1 MFEPG
6 EKVVCV
12 DDRFHP
18 EIACLFTA
26 LPEKG
31 VTYTVRE
38 CEPGRARWV
47 SAQKGWDSVEMKVL
61 LVELVNPLDPSTA
74 KGCPSE
80 LGFAARRFAPLETT
94 TREEKSEIEELIP
107 AGV

>member
-1 MFEPG
+1 MFDIG

-18 EIACLFTA
+18 EIAFMFDA
-26 LPEKG
+26 LPVKG
-31 VTYTVRE
+31 EVYTVRD
-38 CEPGRARWV
+38 CDMGRAKWT

-61 LVELVNPLDPSTA
+61 LQELVNGVDPSTA

-80 LGFAARRFAPLETT
+80 LGFAARRFAPLTDITEL
-94 TREEKSEIEELIP
+94 EEIENEALGP
-107 AGV
+107 RHK

>member
-18 EIACLFTA
+18 EIAFLYTA

-38 CEPGRARWV
+38 CEPGRAKWT
-47 SAQKGWDSVEMKVL
+47 SAQKGWDSVDMKVL
-61 LVELVNPLDPSTA
+61 LVELTNPMDPSTA
-74 KGCPSE
+74 MGCPSE
-80 LGFAARRFAPLETT
+80 LGFAARRFAPLESNTH
-94 TREEKSEIEELIP
+94 EEELEIAELIP
-107 AGV
+107 AGR

>member
-1 MFEPG
+1 MFEQG

-18 EIACLFTA
+18 EISFLYTA

-31 VTYTVRE
+31 KTYTVRE
-38 CEPGRARWV
+38 CEMGRAKWV
-47 SAQKGWDSVEMKVL
+47 SSQKGWDSVDMKVL
-61 LVELVNPLDPSTA
+61 LAELLNPLDPSTS

-80 LGFAARRFAPLETT
+80 LGFAARRFAPLDSLTEY
-94 TREEKSEIEELIP
+94 EEEQIMELVP
-107 AGV
+107 AGH